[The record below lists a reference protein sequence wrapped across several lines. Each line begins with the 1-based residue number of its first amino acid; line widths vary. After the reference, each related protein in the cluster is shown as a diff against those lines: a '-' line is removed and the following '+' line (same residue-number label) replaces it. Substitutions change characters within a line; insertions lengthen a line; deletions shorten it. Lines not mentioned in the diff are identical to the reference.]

1 MKISLKEMR
10 DKMNDLDLLNGIKKR
25 DISSY
30 ENLIDKYA
38 PYIARVVYRVSQGN
52 LSNEDIE
59 EISSDVFFKIWQS
72 SHKINMDSDNL
83 KAYLGTIARNKTID
97 LLRSKNKTYEFPLD
111 EIAIST
117 HETPEKTLLAR
128 EELISIKN
136 EVNKLN
142 SVDKEIFIRRFFY
155 LEKVKDI
162 AKNLGLNPNTVS
174 SKICRA
180 KEQLEYAFSNKE
192 DL

>member
-1 MKISLKEMR
+1 MT
-10 DKMNDLDLLNGIKKR
+10 DLDLLDGIKKR
-25 DISSY
+25 DISAY
-30 ENLIDKYA
+30 ENLINKYSA
-38 PYIARVVYRVSQGN
+38 YIARVVYRVSQGN
-52 LSNEDIE
+52 LTAEDIE

-97 LLRSKNKTYEFPLD
+97 TLRVKNKVFEFPLD

-117 HETPEKTLLAR
+117 DETPEKTLVAR
-128 EELISIKN
+128 EELNAIKG
-136 EVNKLN
+136 EVSKFNN
-142 SVDKEIFIRRFFY
+142 VDKEIFIRRFFY

-162 AKNLGLNPNTVS
+162 AQKLGLNPNTVS

-180 KEQLEYAFSNKE
+180 KEKLEYAFSNKE
-192 DL
+192 DN